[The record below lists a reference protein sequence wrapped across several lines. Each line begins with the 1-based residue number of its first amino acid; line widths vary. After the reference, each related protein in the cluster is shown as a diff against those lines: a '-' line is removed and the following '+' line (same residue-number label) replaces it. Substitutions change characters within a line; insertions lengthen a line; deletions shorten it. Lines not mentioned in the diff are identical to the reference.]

1 MLLKNYVSGYV
12 ERWNM
17 LMGVVFV
24 VIVVFMPEG
33 VVPGV
38 QRLWRRF
45 TAWK

>member
-1 MLLKNYVSGYV
+1 
-12 ERWNM
+12 
-17 LMGVVFV
+17 VFV

-45 TAWK
+45 RSTI

>member
-1 MLLKNYVSGYV
+1 
-12 ERWNM
+12 
-17 LMGVVFV
+17 VFV

-45 TAWK
+45 TVWK